1 MVIRQTKRNIHLCN
15 ARNPDFQTF
24 DFHKIHLHGNI
35 LTSLNCISYTHT
47 HTHTHTHTLARGTAT
62 SKRPAHTGKHP
73 LPNSTPLPL
82 PLHHLHLSSSPSF
95 PCRAAGVTGW
105 QGYLGWL
112 ITCQPGSQDPRDST
126 CTNHN
131 WIFYNIFF

>member
-1 MVIRQTKRNIHLCN
+1 MVIRQTKWNIHLCN
-15 ARNPDFQTF
+15 AWNPDFQTF
-24 DFHKIHLHGNI
+24 DFHKIHFHVNI
-35 LTSLNCISYTHT
+35 LTSLNCFSYTHT
-47 HTHTHTHTLARGTAT
+47 LWQEEQRPQLTET
-62 SKRPAHTGKHP
+62 SIP

-95 PCRAAGVTGW
+95 PHRAAGVTGW

-131 WIFYNIFF
+131 CIFYNIFFSTLKRENSH